1 MKILLFNLGSVK
13 NRIISWEIEGFRSLF
28 EQDVILWGPIP
39 DKKFFFENKEIP
51 ILSLSG
57 QTSIFDV
64 FNSLPENWF
73 PDIVTCD
80 TSVLCYVPDMYL
92 CPAPTILFTRDS
104 WSDTLYNRSL
114 VESFDFLNHAVID
127 RDVFEDFHVNLLPVS
142 NCAVSYPLSGKV
154 REDFEKREID
164 VIAIANYGRDFYHER
179 YRNFYK
185 LAESN
190 KTDFK
195 VRFFKGIERH
205 EISGYYQRSKIMIDW
220 AHTISN
226 RSYEAA
232 LNGCLLFSHNKNS
245 LIKKF
250 WKPWEDYVPYDETN
264 VHELI
269 THYLKNPEKSKAI
282 IASAREKIKGIPP
295 SWGQYVWQNIVNA
308 QKSGIGITDRLKY
321 NNSVSFAEVNFRT
334 ATPLLYNYDYRTNLP
349 QDWKEI
355 YFKRINNS
363 LQASTDPEFRIK
375 PLIEAARAAFLLK
388 KYELSEKYLD
398 TLEMIFP
405 AYAWIYYLKARIKF
419 KNKDFTIALNLID
432 KSIQCGL
439 DYPDLPEKYVLPL
452 IEKGNTCDSRRITNY
467 MWKPVSGGE
476 AETQTK
482 ALFHLAYDLKGDIFW
497 KTQDISGAIEA
508 YTQAV
513 NHQSVP
519 DCIYKLCQLLIRTRD
534 YNKML
539 EITTK
544 GISDSPYD
552 SIIILNQAFAL
563 MHLKQAS
570 KAFNI
575 LAVHEK
581 ALRSFRG
588 VRKIYLLRMI
598 ITMVL
603 PLIFL
608 RLPQAYPIITRL
620 SEVLKSKQSLLQQE

>member
-13 NRIISWEIEGFRSLF
+13 DRIINWEIEGFRSLF

-57 QTSIFDV
+57 QTSISDV
-64 FNSLPENWF
+64 FKSLPENWF

-80 TSVLCYVPDMYL
+80 TSVLCYIPDMYL

-104 WSDTLYNRSL
+104 WSDTLYNRKL
-114 VESFDFLNHAVID
+114 VEFFDFLNHAVID
-127 RDVFEDFHVNLLPVS
+127 RDVFENFHVNLLPTS
-142 NCAVSYPLSGKV
+142 NCAISYPLDGKV
-154 REDFEKREID
+154 KEDFEKREID

-232 LNGCLLFSHNKNS
+232 LNGCLLFSHDRNT

-250 WKPWEDYVPYDETN
+250 WKPWEDYVPYNETN
-264 VHELI
+264 VLELLSY
-269 THYLKNPEKSKAI
+269 YLKNPDKSKAI
-282 IASAREKIKGIPP
+282 IANARQKIKGIPP

-308 QKSGIGITDRLKY
+308 QKSGIGIAERLKY
-321 NNSVSFAEVNFRT
+321 NKSVSFAEVNFRS

-349 QDWKEI
+349 HDWKEL
-355 YFKRINNS
+355 YFNRINAS
-363 LQASTDPEFRIK
+363 LKASPDSEFSIK

-388 KYELSEKYLD
+388 KYDLAEKYLD
-398 TLEMIFP
+398 NLEMIFP

-419 KNKDFTIALNLID
+419 DHKDYTSALKLCEEAL
-432 KSIQCGL
+432 KCGVG
-439 DYPDLPEKYVLPL
+439 YPDLPEKYVLPL
-452 IEKGNTCDSRRITNY
+452 IEKGNTCDSRRITDY
-467 MWKPVSGGE
+467 MWQPVSKCNT
-476 AETQTK
+476 ETQTK
-482 ALFHLAYDLKGDIFW
+482 SLLHLAYDLEGNIYR
-497 KTQDISGAIEA
+497 KTQDIPNAIEA
-508 YTQAV
+508 YSKALD
-513 NHQSVP
+513 HQPVP
-519 DCIYKLCQLLIRTRD
+519 DCIYKLCLLLISTRN
-534 YNKML
+534 YSRML
-539 EITTK
+539 EITKK
-544 GISDSPYD
+544 GLSDSPYD
-552 SIIILNQAFAL
+552 SIIILYHAYAL
-563 MHLKQAS
+563 INLKKS
-570 KAFNI
+570 FKAFRV
-575 LAVHEK
+575 LVVHEK

-588 VRKIYLLRMI
+588 VRKIYLLRI
-598 ITMVL
+598 IISLML
-603 PLIFL
+603 PLIVL
-608 RLPQAYPIITRL
+608 RFHPVCGIITRL
-620 SEVLKSKQSLLQQE
+620 AVSLKSKQGSLPLE